1 MERFPSYRE
10 RCYSINMVIALLKSF
25 VNSVAINIFPFR
37 EIYVK
42 PTSIFYYRV
51 DNDGKTACFFKY
63 KANRA
68 RRHKLYFVST
78 FTWRKFE

>member
-1 MERFPSYRE
+1 
-10 RCYSINMVIALLKSF
+10 MVIARLESF
-25 VNSVAINIFPFR
+25 VNSVAINIFPFK

-63 KANRA
+63 KAKPGLEGTN
-68 RRHKLYFVST
+68 ST
-78 FTWRKFE
+78 SLVLLLGGNMNNWLSVTVN